1 LKTPPDKINKKLEHK
16 WTTWNLFF
24 ERKEK

>member
-16 WTTWNLFF
+16 WTTWNLFL
-24 ERKEK
+24 ER